1 MATFQVASPSAFIFA
16 RPEEWPK
23 WLKRFER
30 FKHASG
36 LADNSEES
44 QVNTLIYT
52 MGAKADDIFQ
62 SFRLS
67 TEEQKKYDIVFTRF
81 QDHFIARQNM
91 IFERARFNCRVQGEG
106 KTADSFIMS
115 LCGLA

>member
-1 MATFQVASPSAFIFA
+1 MATLQVVSHSAFNFA
-16 RPEEWPK
+16 RSEEWPK

-36 LADNSEES
+36 LADKSEEC

-62 SFRLS
+62 SFSLS
-67 TEEQKKYDIVFTRF
+67 TEKQEKV
-81 QDHFIARQNM
+81 
-91 IFERARFNCRVQGEG
+91 
-106 KTADSFIMS
+106 
-115 LCGLA
+115 